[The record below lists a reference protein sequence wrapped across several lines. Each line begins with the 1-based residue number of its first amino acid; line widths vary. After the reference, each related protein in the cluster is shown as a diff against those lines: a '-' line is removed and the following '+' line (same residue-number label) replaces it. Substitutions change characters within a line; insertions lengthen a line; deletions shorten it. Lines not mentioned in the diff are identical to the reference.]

1 MTAYEFFHLVDSR
14 LQNTEKAGKIKKYEI
29 MRHVRAAEVFLM
41 PADILTHIQNEI
53 HAFSK
58 GQKKIASYILTNYD
72 KAAFMTASRLG
83 KTVGVS
89 ESTVVRFAVEL
100 GYEGYP
106 EMQKTLQELVRN
118 KLTSVQRIEVASD
131 QFGNQDVVA
140 SVLQRDANAIRMT
153 AEALDRTQMTRAVGA
168 ILRARC
174 IYIVGVR
181 SSAALANYLNFYFRN
196 IFNDVRLVSSTATSE
211 MFEQLLR
218 VGPEDVVIGFS
229 LPRYSSRTVKVMQ
242 YAHDTGATCIAVTDK
257 PDAPAGKVAD
267 HVLVAKSDMV
277 SVVDSLV
284 APMSVVNALVVSL
297 AQEQQTQMAKTYEDL
312 ETLWDEY
319 DVYERVE

>member
-1 MTAYEFFHLVDSR
+1 
-14 LQNTEKAGKIKKYEI
+14 
-29 MRHVRAAEVFLM
+29 M

-118 KLTSVQRIEVASD
+118 KVASD

-218 VGPEDVVIGFS
+218 VGREDVVIGIS
-229 LPRYSSRTVKVMQ
+229 LPRYSSRTVKLLQ
-242 YAHDTGATCIAVTDK
+242 YAHDSGATVVTITDK
-257 PDAPAGKVAD
+257 AEAPAGKVAD
-267 HVLVAKSDMV
+267 YVLCAKSNMV
-277 SVVDSLV
+277 SFVDSLV
-284 APMSVVNALVVSL
+284 APMSVINALIVSVGL
-297 AQEQQTQMAKTYEDL
+297 QQEDSVAKTYEDL
-312 ETLWDEY
+312 ERIWDEY
-319 DVYERVE
+319 DAFERVE

>member
-1 MTAYEFFHLVDSR
+1 
-14 LQNTEKAGKIKKYEI
+14 
-29 MRHVRAAEVFLM
+29 M
-41 PADILTHIQNEI
+41 PADILTRIQNEI

-83 KTVGVS
+83 KTVEVS

-100 GYEGYP
+100 GYAGYP

-131 QFGNQDVVA
+131 QFGNQDVV
-140 SVLQRDANAIRMT
+140 
-153 AEALDRTQMTRAVGA
+153 EALDRAQMTRAVGA

-196 IFNDVRLVSSTATSE
+196 IFENVRLVSSTATSE

-218 VGPEDVVIGFS
+218 VGHEDVVIGIS
-229 LPRYSSRTVKVMQ
+229 LPRYSSRTVKLLQ
-242 YAHDTGATCIAVTDK
+242 YAHDSGATVVTITDK
-257 PDAPAGKVAD
+257 PEAPAGKVAD
-267 HVLVAKSDMV
+267 YVLCAKSNMV
-277 SVVDSLV
+277 SFVDSLV
-284 APMSVVNALVVSL
+284 APMSVVNALIVSVGL
-297 AQEQQTQMAKTYEDL
+297 QQEDSVAKTYEDL
-312 ETLWDEY
+312 ERIWDEY
-319 DVYERVE
+319 DAFERVE

>member
-1 MTAYEFFHLVDSR
+1 MS
-14 LQNTEKAGKIKKYEI
+14 
-29 MRHVRAAEVFLM
+29 
-41 PADILTHIQNEI
+41 ADILTNIQNDI

-58 GQKKIASYILTNYD
+58 GQKKIAAYILSNYD

-83 KTVGVS
+83 KTVEVS

-131 QFGNQDVVA
+131 QFGNQDVVS

-153 AEALDRTQMTRAVGA
+153 SDALDRGQMARAVEA
-168 ILRARC
+168 ILAARH

-196 IFNDVRLVSSTATSE
+196 IFDNVRLVSSTATSE
-211 MFEQLLR
+211 MFEQLFR
-218 VGPEDVVIGFS
+218 ISEQDVLIPISF
-229 LPRYSSRTVKVMQ
+229 PRYSQRTLKAAK
-242 YAHDTGATCIAVTDK
+242 YARNKGADVIALTDCAAS
-257 PDAPAGKVAD
+257 PLASVANIS
-267 HVLVAKSDMV
+267 LLARSDMA
-277 SVVDSLV
+277 SFVDSLV
-284 APMSVVNALVVSL
+284 APLSLLNALVVAVGLEKQAEISHTY
-297 AQEQQTQMAKTYEDL
+297 AQL
-312 ETLWDEY
+312 EHIWDEY
-319 DVYERVE
+319 NVYEKTEEENTDAQ

>member
-1 MTAYEFFHLVDSR
+1 MS
-14 LQNTEKAGKIKKYEI
+14 
-29 MRHVRAAEVFLM
+29 
-41 PADILTHIQNEI
+41 ADILTNIQNDI

-58 GQKKIASYILTNYD
+58 GQKKIAAYILANYD

-83 KTVGVS
+83 KTVEVS

-131 QFGNQDVVA
+131 QFGNQDVVS

-153 AEALDRTQMTRAVGA
+153 SDALDRGQMARAVEA
-168 ILRARC
+168 ILAARH

-196 IFNDVRLVSSTATSE
+196 IFDNVRLVSSTATSE